1 MTFDISEPV
10 LGDFDVETPNP
21 PDRSGDQLLIV
32 DMAQVY
38 VDPFQPRRNFNALE
52 ELASSIKARGLLKP
66 IEVRPHPEIHGA
78 YMIKD
83 GERRWRACGINAM
96 EQVQVIVRSKDDE
109 KTLVMD
115 QLTANWHA
123 ESMTPLEEAD
133 AIEREIERLRL
144 EGHPNPRERVRAELG
159 ISASVLSKKMAV
171 LKYPKEI
178 RDLLDQKLIR
188 EYQSVK
194 NLSMLKSED
203 QAEMILEVKE
213 GRFNAKAFNKSPV
226 KYLKEARAKQRSDE
240 PEIPVESNR
249 AGTNTKPANPVLVRW
264 GITKEVLDALIANTA
279 FSGVMDGVNI
289 VDLDDE
295 QAKGVFDKFRAWLLD
310 PGESAD

>member
-1 MTFDISEPV
+1 MTFDGSEAV
-10 LGDFDVETPNP
+10 LDEFDVEMPNP
-21 PDRSGDQLLIV
+21 PDRSDDQLLMV
-32 DMAQVY
+32 DMTQVY

-66 IEVRPHPEIHGA
+66 IEVRPHPEIYGA

-83 GERRWRACGINAM
+83 GERRWRACGMNEMA
-96 EQVQVIVRSKDDE
+96 QVQVIVRTKDDE

-123 ESMTPLEEAD
+123 DAMTPLEEAD

-144 EGHPNPRERVRAELG
+144 EGHSNPRERVRAELG

-178 RDLLDQKLIR
+178 RDLLDKKLIR

-194 NLSMLKSED
+194 NLSMLKSDD
-203 QAEMILEVKE
+203 QAEMIKEVVE
-213 GRFNAKAFNKSPV
+213 GRFNAKAFNKSPA
-226 KYLKEARAKQRSDE
+226 KYLKEARLKQKSGEEVEQEKPVRVAK
-240 PEIPVESNR
+240 PV
-249 AGTNTKPANPVLVRW
+249 TPVLIRW
-264 GITKEVLDALIANTA
+264 GLTKEVLDVLIANTD
-279 FSGVMDGVNI
+279 FSGVMDGVSI
-289 VDLDDE
+289 VDLDDD
-295 QAKGVFDKFRAWLLD
+295 QAKAVFEKFKDWLLD
-310 PGESAD
+310 PGE

>member
-10 LGDFDVETPNP
+10 LVDLDDETPNP
-21 PDRSGDQLLIV
+21 PDRSADQLLIV
-32 DMAQVY
+32 DMSQVY

-66 IEVRPHPEIHGA
+66 IEVRPHPTIHGS

-83 GERRWRACGINAM
+83 GERRWRACGMNEM

-178 RDLLDQKLIR
+178 RDLLDKKLIR

-194 NLSMLKSED
+194 NLSMLKSDD
-203 QAEMILEVKE
+203 QAEMIKEVRE
-213 GRFNAKAFNKSPV
+213 GRFNAKAFNKSPA
-226 KYLKEARAKQRSDE
+226 KYLKEAKAKQE
-240 PEIPVESNR
+240 VGGVEGGGIDTSPMP
-249 AGTNTKPANPVLVRW
+249 KPANPVLIRW
-264 GITKEVLDALIANTA
+264 GITKEVLALLIANTA
-279 FSGVMDGVNI
+279 FSGVMEGISI

-295 QAKGVFDKFRAWLLD
+295 QLKGVFEKFRDWLLD
-310 PGESAD
+310 PGESAG